1 MKNRNG
7 KKDYNSREHQ
17 ETFTGPELFTP
28 EPLKGTDVSVAAVPR
43 SSTWGK
49 IFDFENE
56 GLTEN
61 NYQAY
66 TYDFTIANN
75 TKDEVSDYS
84 FTLTFDQDVF
94 LASAWNGAERSW
106 TTLKVFRMSGKA
118 PITTMNDTMGKAI
131 RKGKPARISPS
142 LHE

>member
-28 EPLKGTDVSVAAVPR
+28 EPSKGTDVSVAAVPR

-61 NYQAY
+61 NYQA
-66 TYDFTIANN
+66 
-75 TKDEVSDYS
+75 
-84 FTLTFDQDVF
+84 
-94 LASAWNGAERSW
+94 
-106 TTLKVFRMSGKA
+106 

-142 LHE
+142 LHG